1 MVLIPLAANDRWSLD
16 FVSDQLTD
24 SAGGGA
30 VCAKGNLRSTV
41 ANVSRKASNYGVF
54 ARPPPRQH
62 QGPHQG
68 DGRGVIHV
76 KLNASWP
83 RIDLM
88 RYKRL
93 PTCEVHGTR
102 SNASAC

>member
-1 MVLIPLAANDRWSLD
+1 MLIPLAANDRWSLD
-16 FVSDQLTD
+16 YVSDQLTD
-24 SAGGGA
+24 SAGA
-30 VCAKGNLRSTV
+30 VVAKGNLRSTV
-41 ANVSRKASNYGVF
+41 ANVILKASNYGVF

-88 RYKRL
+88 RLRD
-93 PTCEVHGTR
+93 CRRER
-102 SNASAC
+102 STAPGQTH